1 MRFAR
6 FSGLGRMVGMSKA
19 KTLKGKEMYLIAAGI
34 ARGAHAGDFRRD
46 KKTPYFKHV
55 KQVADRLKGWDLKTI
70 GILHDTLE
78 DTKLKEDD
86 LADAGFPKHIIE
98 GVKAMTKPEMEYF
111 TYINKQIR
119 GNPIARLVKLADLA
133 CNIKGNNKPKQKA
146 KYLKAQKILRAY
158 KPKKKG
164 KGMLMSDLSA
174 NGNHAPR
181 RFHAVDPKSGDTFG
195 VITCDGKKYEWGVI
209 FTDHMRWF
217 ETRDK
222 ADHANRWNHGVVV
235 PLIEI
240 PFDEINYP

>member
-1 MRFAR
+1 
-6 FSGLGRMVGMSKA
+6 MSKT
-19 KTLKGKEMYLIAAGI
+19 KTLKGKEMYLVAEGI

-86 LADAGFPKHIIE
+86 LTDAGFPKRIIE

-111 TYINKQIR
+111 TYIDKQIL
-119 GNPIARLVKLADLA
+119 GNADARQVKLADLA

-158 KPKKKG
+158 KPKKTG
-164 KGMLMSDLSA
+164 IGRFMSDLSS

-181 RFHAVDPKSGDTFG
+181 RFHAIDPKSGDTFG
-195 VITCDGKKYEWGVI
+195 VITCDGKKYEWAAI
-209 FTDHMRWF
+209 FDDHMRWF
-217 ETRDK
+217 ETIKEARHLCRNGEGD
-222 ADHANRWNHGVVV
+222 VV

>member
-1 MRFAR
+1 MN
-6 FSGLGRMVGMSKA
+6 KTP
-19 KTLKGKEMYLIAAGI
+19 TLKGKEMYLVAEGI
-34 ARGAHAGDFRRD
+34 ARGAHAGGFRRD

-86 LADAGFPKHIIE
+86 LIDAGFPERIIN

-111 TYINKQIR
+111 TYINKQIL
-119 GNPIARLVKLADLA
+119 GNADARLVKLADLA
-133 CNIKGNNKPKQKA
+133 CNIKGNGDAKQKA

-158 KPKKKG
+158 KPKKTG
-164 KGMLMSDLSA
+164 VGRFMTDLSS

-181 RFHAVDPKSGDTFG
+181 RFHAIDPKSGDTFG

-209 FTDHMRWF
+209 FTDYLRWF
-217 ETRDK
+217 ETIK
-222 ADHANRWNHGVVV
+222 EADHANRWNHGVVV
-235 PLIEI
+235 PLKEI
-240 PFDEINYP
+240 PYGDIK

>member
-1 MRFAR
+1 
-6 FSGLGRMVGMSKA
+6 MSKTP
-19 KTLKGKEMYLIAAGI
+19 TLKGKEMYLIAEGI

-46 KKTPYFKHV
+46 GKTPYFKHV

-86 LADAGFPKHIIE
+86 LTDAGFPKHIIE
-98 GVKAMTKPEMEYF
+98 GVKAMTFKKTEAMYLNYVRNQVKAHED
-111 TYINKQIR
+111 
-119 GNPIARLVKLADLA
+119 ARLVKLADLA
-133 CNIKGNNKPKQKA
+133 CNLKGNDDAEQKA
-146 KYLKAQKILRAY
+146 KYLKAQKILLA
-158 KPKKKG
+158 KAPKKNG
-164 KGMLMSDLSA
+164 KGMFMSDLSSGE
-174 NGNHAPR
+174 NQEPR
-181 RFHAVDPKSGDTFG
+181 RFHAIDPKSGDTFG

-235 PLIEI
+235 PLKEI
-240 PFDEINYP
+240 PYDEINYP